1 MTMRMISKGL
11 WLVVAVGA
19 VIALILTDA
28 AHAQKK
34 TLVVALNQDPDI
46 LDPTLARTY
55 VGRIIFSQ
63 MCEKLYEIDENLRIH
78 PQLAADMPAIG
89 DGGRTV
95 TIKLRSGVKFND
107 GTRMDAESVKLS
119 LDRHRTLK
127 GSNRA
132 SELAPVEA
140 VEVVDPL
147 TVRLR
152 LKAPYSPL
160 VAQLTDRAG
169 MPLSPTAVNKLG
181 DKFGTAP
188 VCVGPWQFAERVA
201 QDRIVVEKSAHYFD
215 PAQAKFDKI
224 VFRIIPDDNVRLANL
239 RSGDIDVMHQVSP
252 TDATA
257 IKREGRFEMT
267 NVTGLGYQGITIN
280 LRNKTG
286 KQNPP
291 GDLGTPLGNDPRVR
305 EAFDYSIDRE
315 ALNQVAWE
323 GQYTPGCTPV
333 SPVSPFY
340 DKSRKCPV
348 RDVARAK
355 KLLADAGLAGGY
367 SFEMTVVN
375 DPQQRRVGE
384 VIQQMAREVGFN
396 ITLRAQEF
404 ASALTDNDDGKF
416 QSFLIGWS
424 GRVDPDGNIHQV
436 QTCRRGDSGS
446 LNTTHAC
453 DERIDALLNKARE
466 VTDLNQRRA
475 LYREAIDLFTARRN
489 LIYIYHLNYIV
500 AFPKNL
506 KGYKAV
512 PDGLIRIKGTA
523 WN

>member
-1 MTMRMISKGL
+1 MTMPRITKAL
-11 WLVVAVGA
+11 CLIVGA
-19 VIALILTDA
+19 LVALTLTGPA
-28 AHAQKK
+28 QAQKK

-55 VGRIIFSQ
+55 VGRIVFAQ
-63 MCEKLYEIDENLRIH
+63 MCEKLYEIDENLRIY
-78 PQLAADMPAIG
+78 PQLAADMPAIS

-95 TIKLRSGVKFND
+95 TIKIRSGVKFND
-107 GTRMDAESVKLS
+107 GTPMHAESVKFS

-215 PAQAKFDKI
+215 PGQAKFDKI

-239 RSGDIDVMHQVSP
+239 RSGDIDVMHMVSP

-257 IKREGRFEMT
+257 VKREGRFEMT
-267 NVTGLGYQGITIN
+267 NVTGLGYQGITVN

-291 GDLGTPLGNDPRVR
+291 GDLGTPLASDPRVR

-323 GQYTPGCTPV
+323 GQYTPGCTPI
-333 SPVSPFY
+333 SPVSPFF

-367 SFEMTVVN
+367 SFELTIIN

-384 VIQQMAREVGFN
+384 VIQQMAREAGFN
-396 ITLRAQEF
+396 VTLRAQEF

-424 GRVDPDGNIHQV
+424 GRVDPDGNIHQI
-436 QTCRRGDSGS
+436 QTCRQGDSGS

-512 PDGLIRIKGTA
+512 PDGLIRIKGTS

>member
-1 MTMRMISKGL
+1 MMRLGAERDIQNPKETTMRRIPKGL
-11 WLVVAVGA
+11 WLIVGA
-19 VIALILTDA
+19 LAALMPTDA

-34 TLVVALNQDPDI
+34 TLIVALNQDPDI

-78 PQLAADMPAIG
+78 PQLAADMPTVS

-119 LDRHRTLK
+119 LDRHRMLK

-140 VEVVDPL
+140 VEVVDAL

-188 VCVGPWQFAERVA
+188 VCVGPWQFTERVA

-215 PAQAKFDKI
+215 PGQAKFDKI

-239 RSGDIDVMHQVSP
+239 RSGDIDVMHMVSP

-257 IKREGRFEMT
+257 IKREARFAMT

-291 GDLGTPLGNDPRVR
+291 GDLGTPLANDPRVR
-305 EAFDYSIDRE
+305 EAFDLSIDRE

-323 GQYTPGCTPV
+323 GQYTPGCTPI

-340 DKSRKCPV
+340 DKGRKCPA

-355 KLLADAGLAGGY
+355 KLLADAGLGGGY
-367 SFEMTVVN
+367 SFEMTIIN

-384 VIQQMAREVGFN
+384 VIQQMAREAGFN

-416 QSFLIGWS
+416 QSFLVGWS
-424 GRVDPDGNIHQV
+424 GRVDPNGNIHQI

-453 DERIDALLNKARE
+453 DERIDTILNKARE
-466 VTDLNQRRA
+466 GTDLNQRRA
-475 LYREAIDLFTARRN
+475 AYPEGHEPLTPRRDPPF
-489 LIYIYHLNYIV
+489 L
-500 AFPKNL
+500 
-506 KGYKAV
+506 
-512 PDGLIRIKGTA
+512 
-523 WN
+523 

>member
-1 MTMRMISKGL
+1 MPMRKTPKGW
-11 WLVVAVGA
+11 WLVVGA
-19 VIALILTDA
+19 LAALVLTDA

-63 MCEKLYEIDENLRIH
+63 MCEKLYEIDESLKIH
-78 PQLAADMPAIG
+78 PQLAADLPAIT

-95 TIKLRSGVKFND
+95 TIKLRAGVKFND
-107 GTRMDAESVKLS
+107 GTPMDAESVKLS
-119 LDRHRTLK
+119 LDRHRTLP

-147 TVRLR
+147 TLRLR
-152 LKAPYSPL
+152 LKAPFSPL
-160 VAQLTDRAG
+160 LAQLTDRAG
-169 MPLSPTAVNKLG
+169 MPLSPAALKKLG

-201 QDRIVVEKSAHYFD
+201 QDRIVVERSAHYFD
-215 PAQAKFDKI
+215 PGRAKFDKI

-291 GDLGTPLGNDPRVR
+291 GDLGTPLANDPRVR
-305 EAFDYSIDRE
+305 EAFDDSIDRE

-323 GQYTPGCTPV
+323 GQYTPGCTPI

-367 SFEMTVVN
+367 SFEMTIPN
-375 DPQQRRVGE
+375 EPQQRRVGE
-384 VIQQMAREVGFN
+384 VIQQMAREAGFT
-396 ITLRAQEF
+396 ITPRAPEV
-404 ASALTDNDDGKF
+404 APAAADHDDRKL
-416 QSFLIGWS
+416 QSVLV
-424 GRVDPDGNIHQV
+424 R
-436 QTCRRGDSGS
+436 
-446 LNTTHAC
+446 
-453 DERIDALLNKARE
+453 
-466 VTDLNQRRA
+466 
-475 LYREAIDLFTARRN
+475 
-489 LIYIYHLNYIV
+489 
-500 AFPKNL
+500 
-506 KGYKAV
+506 
-512 PDGLIRIKGTA
+512 
-523 WN
+523 

>member
-1 MTMRMISKGL
+1 M
-11 WLVVAVGA
+11 
-19 VIALILTDA
+19 
-28 AHAQKK
+28 
-34 TLVVALNQDPDI
+34 
-46 LDPTLARTY
+46 
-55 VGRIIFSQ
+55 IFSQ
-63 MCEKLYEIDENLRIH
+63 MCETLYEIDENLRIH
-78 PQLAADMPAIG
+78 PQLAADMPAVS

-95 TIKLRSGVKFND
+95 TIKLRAGLKFND
-107 GTRMDAESVKLS
+107 GTPMDAESVRFS

-291 GDLGTPLGNDPRVR
+291 GDLATPLANDPRVR

-323 GQYTPGCTPV
+323 GQYTPGCTPI

-367 SFEMTVVN
+367 SFEMTIIN
-375 DPQQRRVGE
+375 EPQQRRGGE
-384 VIQQMAREVGFN
+384 GVPENAPEAGLPN
-396 ITLRAQEF
+396 TPRAQEF

-424 GRVDPDGNIHQV
+424 GRVDPDGNIHQI

-446 LNTTHAC
+446 LNTNHAC
-453 DERIDALLNKARE
+453 DERIDTILNKAPE
-466 VTDLNQRRA
+466 GTDLNQRRGPHPQGP
-475 LYREAIDLFTARRN
+475 RPFTPRP
-489 LIYIYHLNYIV
+489 H
-500 AFPKNL
+500 
-506 KGYKAV
+506 
-512 PDGLIRIKGTA
+512 
-523 WN
+523 

>member
-1 MTMRMISKGL
+1 MIRDIRNVEEMTMRSITRWW
-11 WLVVAVGA
+11 WLVVGA
-19 VIALILTDA
+19 LVVLSLADV

-63 MCEKLYEIDENLRIH
+63 MCEKLYEIDESLKIH
-78 PQLAADMPAIG
+78 PQLAADLPAIT

-95 TIKLRSGVKFND
+95 TIKLRAGVKFND
-107 GTRMDAESVKLS
+107 GTPMDAESVKLS
-119 LDRHRTLK
+119 LDCHRTLA

-152 LKAPYSPL
+152 LRAPYSPL

-201 QDRIVVEKSAHYFD
+201 QDRIVVEKSSPYFE
-215 PAQAKFDKI
+215 PAQAKFNKV
-224 VFRIIPDDNVRLANL
+224 VFRISPDDNVSLANL

-291 GDLGTPLGNDPRVR
+291 GDLGTPLANDPRVR
-305 EAFDYSIDRE
+305 EALELSIDRE
-315 ALNQVAWE
+315 ALNQVAWD
-323 GQYTPGCTPV
+323 GLYTPGCTPIPPISV
-333 SPVSPFY
+333 FA
-340 DKSRKCPV
+340 DKTRKCPG
-348 RDVARAK
+348 RDVAKAK

-367 SFEMTVVN
+367 AFELTVIN
-375 DPQQRRVGE
+375 NPGERRVGE
-384 VIQQMAREVGFN
+384 VVQQMARE
-396 ITLRAQEF
+396 A
-404 ASALTDNDDGKF
+404 
-416 QSFLIGWS
+416 
-424 GRVDPDGNIHQV
+424 
-436 QTCRRGDSGS
+436 GDRKS
-446 LNTTHAC
+446 T
-453 DERIDALLNKARE
+453 
-466 VTDLNQRRA
+466 
-475 LYREAIDLFTARRN
+475 
-489 LIYIYHLNYIV
+489 
-500 AFPKNL
+500 
-506 KGYKAV
+506 
-512 PDGLIRIKGTA
+512 
-523 WN
+523 

>member
-1 MTMRMISKGL
+1 MPRIIKGL
-11 WLVVAVGA
+11 AIIVS
-19 VIALILTDA
+19 ALAALALTDA

-63 MCEKLYEIDENLRIH
+63 MCEKLYEIDEGLRIQ
-78 PQLAADMPAIG
+78 PQLAAAMPAIS

-95 TIKLRSGVKFND
+95 TIKLRPGVKFND
-107 GTRMDAESVKLS
+107 GTPMDAESVRFS
-119 LDRHRTLK
+119 LERHRTLK

-152 LKAPYSPL
+152 LKAPFSPL
-160 VAQLTDRAG
+160 LAQLTDRAG

-181 DKFGTAP
+181 EKFGTTP

-201 QDRIVVEKSAHYFD
+201 QDRIVVERSTHYFD
-215 PAQAKFDKI
+215 PGQAKFDKI
-224 VFRIIPDDNVRLANL
+224 IFRIIPDDNVRLANL
-239 RSGDIDVMHQVSP
+239 RSGDIDVMHMVSP
-252 TDATA
+252 TDATS
-257 IKREGRFEMT
+257 IKREGRLELS

-291 GDLGTPLGNDPRVR
+291 GDLGTPLANDPRVR
-305 EAFDYSIDRE
+305 EAFELSIDRE
-315 ALNQVAWE
+315 ALNQVAWD
-323 GQYTPGCTPV
+323 GLYTPGCTPIPPISV
-333 SPVSPFY
+333 YF
-340 DKSRKCPV
+340 DKSRKCPG

-355 KLLADAGLAGGY
+355 KLLADAGHAGGY
-367 SFEMTVVN
+367 GFEMTIVN
-375 DPQQRRVGE
+375 NPRERRVGE
-384 VIQQMAREVGFN
+384 VIQQMAREAGFN
-396 ITLRAQEF
+396 ISLRAQEF
-404 ASALTDNDDGKF
+404 ASALTDNEDGKH
-416 QSFLIGWS
+416 QAFLIGWS

-436 QTCRRGDSGS
+436 QTCKGS
-446 LNTTHAC
+446 LNTTLAC
-453 DERIDALLNKARE
+453 DEKIDALLNRARE
-466 VTDLNQRRA
+466 VSDEGQRRG

-489 LIYIYHLNYIV
+489 IIYLYHQNYIV

-506 KGYKAV
+506 KGYKGV
-512 PDGLIRIKGTA
+512 PDGLIRIKGTS

>member
-1 MTMRMISKGL
+1 MMRGPAIRNREESPMRRLRQALLLIIATL
-11 WLVVAVGA
+11 ALLAMHAGA
-19 VIALILTDA
+19 
-28 AHAQKK
+28 AQAPKK

-55 VGRIIFSQ
+55 VGRIVFSHI
-63 MCEKLYEIDENLRIH
+63 CEKLYEIDEGLRIS
-78 PQLAADMPAIG
+78 PQLAAALPAIT
-89 DGGRTV
+89 DGGKTV

-107 GTRMDAESVKLS
+107 GTPMDAEAVKFS

-140 VEVVDPL
+140 VEVVDAL

-291 GDLGTPLGNDPRVR
+291 GDLSTPLANDPRVR
-305 EAFDYSIDRE
+305 DAFDYS
-315 ALNQVAWE
+315 
-323 GQYTPGCTPV
+323 
-333 SPVSPFY
+333 
-340 DKSRKCPV
+340 
-348 RDVARAK
+348 
-355 KLLADAGLAGGY
+355 
-367 SFEMTVVN
+367 
-375 DPQQRRVGE
+375 
-384 VIQQMAREVGFN
+384 
-396 ITLRAQEF
+396 
-404 ASALTDNDDGKF
+404 KF

-512 PDGLIRIKGTA
+512 PDGLIRIKGTS

>member
-1 MTMRMISKGL
+1 MRTIPKAL

-19 VIALILTDA
+19 VVALTLTDA

-34 TLVVALNQDPDI
+34 ALIVALNQDPDI

-224 VFRIIPDDNVRLANL
+224 VFRIISDDNVRLANL

-291 GDLGTPLGNDPRVR
+291 GDLGTPLANDPRVR

-315 ALNQVAWE
+315 ALNQVVWE

-375 DPQQRRVGE
+375 DPPQRRVGE

-416 QSFLIGWS
+416 QSFLIAWS
-424 GRVDPDGNIHQV
+424 GRVDPDGNIHQL

-506 KGYKAV
+506 KGLKAV
-512 PDGLIRIKGTA
+512 PDGLIRIKGTS